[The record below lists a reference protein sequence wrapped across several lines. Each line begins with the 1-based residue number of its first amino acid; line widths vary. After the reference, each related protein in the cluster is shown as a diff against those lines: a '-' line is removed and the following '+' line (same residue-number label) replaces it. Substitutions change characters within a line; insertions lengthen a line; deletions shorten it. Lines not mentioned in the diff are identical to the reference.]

1 MRSRRTLNRWF
12 GWLFQARRRLSVRTA
27 FDSVDSIGSRLSYR
41 FRDENLLL
49 QALTHRSC
57 IQESDKHWLSNERLE
72 LLGDAVL
79 GLAVTEFLYTQ
90 YPQKSEGE
98 LTRLKS
104 LMVSRDVL
112 AREAETL
119 GFGEFLF
126 LGNGEE
132 QSGGRKRQSILA
144 DAFEAVL
151 GAMYLDG
158 GLETVKR
165 FVRESVIKNMRTL
178 STGRFSGNYKS
189 WLLEYVQGKGLGAPR
204 YRVIAETGPDH
215 RKEFTVEV
223 HVKNDLLGTGKGP
236 SKKRAEQDAARH
248 AVKQLGLLS
257 K

>member
-1 MRSRRTLNRWF
+1 M
-12 GWLFQARRRLSVRTA
+12 
-27 FDSVDSIGSRLSYR
+27 DSLGSRLSYT

-79 GLAVTEFLYTQ
+79 GLVVTEFLYSR

-104 LMVSRDVL
+104 QMVSRDVL
-112 AREAETL
+112 AKKAGML
-119 GFGEFLF
+119 GLGDFLL

-151 GAMYLDG
+151 GALYLDG
-158 GLETVKR
+158 GLEPVARFIREILVKDMQK
-165 FVRESVIKNMRTL
+165 FTAGK
-178 STGRFSGNYKS
+178 FSGNYKS
-189 WLLEYVQGKGLGAPR
+189 WLLEYMQGKGLGAPK
-204 YRVIAETGPDH
+204 YHVVAETGPDH
-215 RKEFTVEV
+215 RKEFTIEV
-223 HVKNDLLGTGKGP
+223 HVKNDVLGTGRGP
-236 SKKRAEQDAARH
+236 SKKRAEQDAARQ
-248 AVKQLGLLS
+248 AVRGLGLLP